1 MRTAGRALRL
11 SRHLWST
18 IYRQAYF
25 TCVYRKDVLGS
36 TREKTEIKLYSGA
49 YCPYCLRVKNEL
61 ERLGLDYET
70 VNADADGRVEVV
82 RLSGQRKIPILTIG
96 DEVLADSAH
105 IIRELRKRYA

>member
-1 MRTAGRALRL
+1 VEYNLQASLYYACE
-11 SRHLWST
+11 
-18 IYRQAYF
+18 YR
-25 TCVYRKDVLGS
+25 REVLGA